1 MEAIIHKL
9 IKFSI
14 VGFSGLIIDFGLTY
28 LFKEK
33 YKMNKYVA
41 NSLGFIVAAS
51 SNYIF
56 NKLWTF
62 ENTELNITAQYTSF
76 FLIALMGLLIT
87 NGMIY
92 LLNQKLKWNFYVS
105 KLIAIALVIIWN
117 FTLNYL
123 YTFA

>member
-1 MEAIIHKL
+1 MKEVLVKIL
-9 IKFSI
+9 KFSV

-33 YKMNKYVA
+33 YNINKYVA
-41 NSLGFIVAAS
+41 NSIGFTVAAS
-51 SNYIF
+51 SNYIL
-56 NKLWTF
+56 NKVWTF
-62 ENTELNITAQYTSF
+62 ENTSLNITSQYTSF
-76 FLIALMGLLIT
+76 FLIAIVGLMIT

-92 LLNQKLKWNFYVS
+92 LLNQKLKWNFYFS
-105 KLIAIALVIIWN
+105 KLIAIVLVIAWN

>member
-1 MEAIIHKL
+1 MEEILVKIL
-9 IKFSI
+9 KFSI

-41 NSLGFIVAAS
+41 NSIGFTVAAS
-51 SNYIF
+51 SNYIL
-56 NKLWTF
+56 NKVWTF
-62 ENTELNITAQYTSF
+62 ENTSLNITSQYTSF
-76 FLIALMGLLIT
+76 FLIAIVGLLIT

-92 LLNQKLKWNFYVS
+92 LLNQKLKWNFYFS
-105 KLIAIALVIIWN
+105 KLIAIVLVIAWN